1 MHTTGVSATAFA
13 FKNLLRH
20 YAKLTPNHGKQV
32 DVKFGRQCKSH
43 KGQSALRIFAI
54 YPVCPFQPGV

>member
-1 MHTTGVSATAFA
+1 MLTTGASDSAFTFN
-13 FKNLLRH
+13 NLLRH

-43 KGQSALRIFAI
+43 KGQSALRIFAN
-54 YPVCPFQPGV
+54 YPVCTFQPGV